1 MSVNSVPNKY
11 EMFQLYYYDK
21 NNKWLSITDAMQ
33 YYYDLDNETRAD
45 FEKFY
50 KDETGYEIISPNGYG
65 LDRKVNSSTTDK
77 DAKDD
82 DHNPTAKVI
91 RTKKV
96 KTKKVNK
103 TTVNGKVVKTPE
115 KKDGKVV
122 WTTKDVPV
130 YESTLSTLNKANI
143 GIKATMEAIAKR
155 RGVILDPVWSAYS
168 AEEIMAMYND
178 GVNIP
183 QDIVDLASTELQENP
198 TANPDD
204 EEGIDAVDETS
215 EKEPFLNLIPIAK
228 EKIEKCEENNDKLEK
243 EISDLV
249 PEQQKQEKDAAD
261 NFKKQRETL
270 DEYQN
275 SVKEYTKLQKKI
287 ENGETLTEKEQ
298 KRYEDLSK
306 VLGAQKDEADSF
318 ELDKAEITKSLNDI
332 NILAVLGEKLAEE
345 TIEVGDELK
354 DYTSKTNYKA
364 TKKSLIPQLGA
375 AAMWG
380 LADYYM
386 DMGKAV
392 GKDAVDIGNDT
403 KEYTTQTQGSVDGIA
418 DTLDIKDGLA
428 SKEAILNGEVQPS
441 EDNQEEKAEKDE
453 NQDKEQKMP
462 LVVTDKFVLDLIKEG
477 KGINAD
483 LAKQIKIAVSQTKNA
498 KGDIVFAG
506 LSDKRVTQIV
516 KAFYDAETKRQQEIE
531 KTEQENEKKQQEIQD
546 VMDEAQKRAEEEA
559 KEKAQAGNLDPN
571 ANVDAILS
579 GKNDKNDNVQV
590 ELNDEEK
597 KKIDTLNDDIAKNNN
612 KIEGVKQE
620 SVQHRE
626 EVKKSTS
633 KEKTKIDKSMPI
645 EKDAQKV
652 NQTYQEKDLPEHDER
667 MDFIN
672 KAGMILA
679 GIGTGEI
686 TIGSRFIFVGHG
698 LLSNPWTM
706 SAGIQMIAFGSAV
719 LTKGTISLAIGLT
732 AMKVSDDES
741 LIENAEKKTDIA
753 EVNINKS
760 ISDLS
765 TVDKKIIDVTKA
777 MSAGGEDDSADTP
790 SATNGPDS
798 ANNNDNAEGADG
810 SQDSQ
815 NGENGAPNGVT
826 EQTGTNTAPA
836 VATTSSNTSAAKATT
851 QDPATNAATETPN
864 EVVDNKTQNSAQEV
878 KQDEKPQGTE
888 EGETPAGENTVDT
901 NTTSN
906 NSSKTEKE
914 QDPQKAAKDEAKN
927 ATKQKADSKKQTAKQ
942 NREVKDADGEAKDY
956 SKEAKKLSK
965 DEKKSQKQLE
975 KESKAIQKQIK
986 KQEAETIKLTQESQE
1001 KAKKQEEM
1009 LAEYETLTA
1018 QNEALAAEDASKQKA
1033 GGNQSNQQQAAG
1045 NNGFTVTTTGGAQGG
1060 NADKINQNNERIT
1073 FLSTEFKVSAN
1084 VINRNRVK
1092 ITKFQSSIKTKTKKF
1107 QKKTKLATKKAKATE
1122 KKEKEKQKK
1131 LKVQLGAV
1139 GIAENVFAVTS
1150 ATGLIVDTTGKI
1162 LEASGTAMLSNP
1174 FTAAAG
1180 AALVASGLT
1189 CQSVGTTLNTIGLY
1203 GTLACGVTKATIN
1216 IANGN
1221 LAAGLM
1227 ALGQT
1232 VVSAALSMVG
1242 AGGAGNSA
1250 LTFVSQGLSVVSSSA
1265 DMVNNVRA
1273 VQGKE
1278 ASGLASKISTVAGVG
1293 SAVTGVAGSF
1303 GNFAQSG
1310 TLSKVAKIGTAVGTA
1325 LSSTSQMMSTFG
1337 GESKAANILGMV
1349 GGAINTVSSVAS
1361 IAGAKKDQANAKAT
1375 AQREAQENKD
1385 RQAAKESLD
1394 KQIAEHMDKMNK
1406 ERVAMM
1412 REMEAEFNGNSQP
1425 TTPVQEP
1432 TATSSTSSNSTSS
1445 EVPKYLAAP
1454 TEDSQYDGDKI
1465 DYTQF
1470 GDYTKQQSASTQND
1484 VSYPDMSMFQTTPNT
1499 TITTPDT
1506 TKINKSDLFNTITQG
1521 IGAATSVAG
1530 AFLQNGQNG
1539 GNQQQKKQAPAAH
1552 LDKRTKNI
1560 MKKNRKQRANTK
1572 KMLESQRKIA
1582 ALKKLRAAV

>member
-11 EMFQLYYYDK
+11 EIFQIFYFK
-21 NNKWLSITDAMQ
+21 ENNKWLSITDAMQ
-33 YYYDLDNETRAD
+33 YYYDLDEKTRAD
-45 FEKFY
+45 FENFY
-50 KDETGYEIISPNGYG
+50 EEETGYEIISPNGYG
-65 LDRKVNSSTTDK
+65 LDKCVNSTTTDK
-77 DAKDD
+77 NAKDKNG
-82 DHNPTAKVI
+82 NPTAKVI

-103 TTVNGKVVKTPE
+103 TTVNGKVVRNPE

-143 GIKATMEAIAKR
+143 AVKATMEAVAKR
-155 RGVILDPVWSAYS
+155 RGIILDPVWSAYT

-198 TANPDD
+198 TVTPDD
-204 EEGIDAVDETS
+204 EENADGVEDETT
-215 EKEPFLNLIPIAK
+215 EKQPFLNLIPIAK
-228 EKIEKCEENNDKLEK
+228 DKIEKCEENNDKLEK
-243 EISDLV
+243 EISDLI
-249 PEQQKQEKDAAD
+249 PEQQKQEKDIAESI
-261 NFKKQRETL
+261 KKQRETL

-306 VLGAQKDEADSF
+306 VLGAQKDETDGF

-332 NILAVLGEKLAEE
+332 NILAVLGEKLADE
-345 TIEVGDELK
+345 TIEVGDELG

-364 TKKSLIPQLGA
+364 TRKSLLPQVGGWLGT
-375 AAMWG
+375 
-380 LADYYM
+380 ADFYM
-386 DMGKAV
+386 AMGKAI

-403 KEYTTQTQGSVDGIA
+403 KEYSTQTQGSVNGIA
-418 DTLDIKDGLA
+418 DTLDIKGDLA

-441 EDNQEEKAEKDE
+441 EDNSEEKAEKDK

-462 LVVTDKFVLDLIKEG
+462 LVVTDKFVVDLIKEG
-477 KGINAD
+477 RGINAD
-483 LAKQIKIAVSQTKNA
+483 LAKQIKIAGRQTKVA

-516 KAFYDAETKRQQEIE
+516 KAFYDAEEKRQQEIE

-559 KEKAQAGNLDPN
+559 EEKAKTESLDPN
-571 ANVDAILS
+571 NTDIDAIIN
-579 GKNDKNDNVQV
+579 GRNDKNNDVQV
-590 ELNDEEK
+590 EYTDEEK
-597 KKIDTLNDDIAKNNN
+597 KKIDTLNGDIAKNNH

-626 EVKKSTS
+626 AVKKSTA

-652 NQTYQEKDLPEHDER
+652 NQAYQEKDLPEHDER

-686 TIGSRFIFVGHG
+686 TIGSRMIVVGHA
-698 LLSNPWTM
+698 LMSNFWTLQQ
-706 SAGIQMIAFGSAV
+706 GIALVVSGSMI
-719 LTKGTISLAIGLT
+719 LTKGTISLGIGLT

-741 LIENAEKKTDIA
+741 LIEKAEKKTDIA
-753 EVNINKS
+753 EENINKS
-760 ISDLS
+760 ITDLS
-765 TVDKKIIDVTKA
+765 TLDKKIVDVTKA

-790 SATNGPDS
+790 SATEGSDN
-798 ANNNDNAEGADG
+798 AENNDNAQGADG
-810 SQDSQ
+810 SQDTQ

-826 EQTGTNTAPA
+826 AQAGTNTAPA

-864 EVVDNKTQNSAQEV
+864 EVVDNKTQNLAQEV

-942 NREVKDADGEAKDY
+942 NREVKDADREAKDY
-956 SKEAKKLSK
+956 SKEAKKLKK

-1180 AALVASGLT
+1180 AALVSSGLT

-1232 VVSAALSMVG
+1232 AVSAALSMVG
-1242 AGGAGNSA
+1242 ASA
-1250 LTFVSQGLSVVSSSA
+1250 VSNNTLTLVSQGLSVVSSSA

-1445 EVPKYLAAP
+1445 EVPEYLAAP

>member
-11 EMFQLYYYDK
+11 EIFQIFYFK
-21 NNKWLSITDAMQ
+21 ENNKWLSITDAMQ
-33 YYYDLDNETRAD
+33 YYYDLDDENRAK
-45 FEKFY
+45 FENFY
-50 KDETGYEIISPNGYG
+50 EEETGYEIISPNGYG
-65 LDRKVNSSTTDK
+65 LDRCVNSTTTDK
-77 DAKDD
+77 DSS
-82 DHNPTAKVI
+82 TAKVI

-96 KTKKVNK
+96 KTKKVNR

-122 WTTKDVPV
+122 WTTKDRTI

-143 GIKATMEAIAKR
+143 GVKATMEAIAKR
-155 RGVILDPVWSAYS
+155 RGIILDPVWSAYT

-198 TANPDD
+198 TATPDD
-204 EEGIDAVDETS
+204 EESVDEVDETT
-215 EKEPFLNLIPIAK
+215 EKQPFLNLIPIAK
-228 EKIEKCEENNDKLEK
+228 DKIEKCEENNDKLEK
-243 EISDLV
+243 EISDLI
-249 PEQQKQEKDAAD
+249 PEQQKQEKDIAESI
-261 NFKKQRETL
+261 KKQRETL

-306 VLGAQKDEADSF
+306 VLGAQKDETDGF

-332 NILAVLGEKLAEE
+332 NILAVLGEKLADE
-345 TIEVGDELK
+345 TIEVGDELG

-364 TKKSLIPQLGA
+364 TRKSLLPQIGGWIPT
-375 AAMWG
+375 
-380 LADYYM
+380 ADYYM
-386 DMGKAV
+386 AMGKAI

-403 KEYTTQTQGSVDGIA
+403 KEYSTQTQGSVNGIA
-418 DTLDIKDGLA
+418 DTLDIKGDLA

-441 EDNQEEKAEKDE
+441 EDNSEEKAEKDK
-453 NQDKEQKMP
+453 NQDKEQEMP
-462 LVVTDKFVLDLIKEG
+462 LVVTDKFVVDLIKEG
-477 KGINAD
+477 RGINAD
-483 LAKQIKIAVSQTKNA
+483 LAKQIKIAGRQTKVA

-516 KAFYDAETKRQQEIE
+516 KAFYDAEEKRQQEIE

-559 KEKAQAGNLDPN
+559 EEKAKTESLDPN
-571 ANVDAILS
+571 NTDIDAIIN
-579 GKNDKNDNVQV
+579 GRNDQNNDVQV
-590 ELNDEEK
+590 EYTDEEK
-597 KKIDTLNDDIAKNNN
+597 KKIDTLNGDIAKNNH

-626 EVKKSTS
+626 AVKKSTA

-652 NQTYQEKDLPEHDER
+652 NQAYQEKDLPEHDER

-679 GIGTGEI
+679 GIGAGEI
-686 TIGSRFIFVGHG
+686 TVGSRMIVVGHA
-698 LLSNPWTM
+698 LM
-706 SAGIQMIAFGSAV
+706 SDFLTLQQGIALVTAGSII
-719 LTKGTISLAIGLT
+719 LTKGTISLGIGLT

-741 LIENAEKKTDIA
+741 LIEKAEKKTDIA
-753 EVNINKS
+753 EENINKS
-760 ISDLS
+760 ITDLS
-765 TVDKKIIDVTKA
+765 TVDKKIVDVTKA

-790 SATNGPDS
+790 SATEGSDN
-798 ANNNDNAEGADG
+798 AENNDNAQGADG
-810 SQDSQ
+810 SQDTQ

-826 EQTGTNTAPA
+826 AQTGTNTAPA
-836 VATTSSNTSAAKATT
+836 NAPAATTTTQSKTIASTPNETSKTVSNAADSAENNVEKEVDNAPSTDAPSVNKNQAERAIKNDEDKDAENPAAVKKQQKTNATTSTGAKSSSSSKKEAMSTDQAKKDVSKSKEAAKDSSRDSENVKKDT
-851 QDPATNAATETPN
+851 DKTNKELKKET
-864 EVVDNKTQNSAQEV
+864 KTLTKKMKRDQ
-878 KQDEKPQGTE
+878 KDIIKRT
-888 EGETPAGENTVDT
+888 
-901 NTTSN
+901 
-906 NSSKTEKE
+906 KE
-914 QDPQKAAKDEAKN
+914 SQKAAKRQAEL
-927 ATKQKADSKKQTAKQ
+927 
-942 NREVKDADGEAKDY
+942 VKRY
-956 SKEAKKLSK
+956 
-965 DEKKSQKQLE
+965 
-975 KESKAIQKQIK
+975 
-986 KQEAETIKLTQESQE
+986 
-1001 KAKKQEEM
+1001 EE
-1009 LAEYETLTA
+1009 LNNE
-1018 QNEALAAEDASKQKA
+1018 NEALQAEDAAKIQTAQPTPAANKVQSTAAMTPVAAQQ
-1033 GGNQSNQQQAAG
+1033 NTPQSN
-1045 NNGFTVTTTGGAQGG
+1045 
-1060 NADKINQNNERIT
+1060 NADKIASNNAEIG
-1073 FLSTEFKVSAN
+1073 SICTEFKVLKKT
-1084 VINRNRVK
+1084 ITTNRKVMVK
-1092 ITKFQSSIKTKTKKF
+1092 LQKSTKTT
-1107 QKKTKLATKKAKATE
+1107 QKKLNKKLKIIDKNDKIAE
-1122 KKEKEKQKK
+1122 KKEQEKQKK
-1131 LKVQLGAV
+1131 LAKQLAGV
-1139 GIAENVFAVTS
+1139 GIAENVFSVTL
-1150 ATGLIVDTTGKI
+1150 ATGMI
-1162 LEASGTAMLSNP
+1162 L
-1174 FTAAAG
+1174 AAIPWSAPVG
-1180 AALVASGLT
+1180 HVMVKVGEYGVA
-1189 CQSVGTTLNTIGLY
+1189 
-1203 GTLACGVTKATIN
+1203 ACGVTKAAIN
-1216 IANGN
+1216 LANGN
-1221 LAAGLM
+1221 LTAALMSIGQAAITVAAAAAGP
-1227 ALGQT
+1227 
-1232 VVSAALSMVG
+1232 AAAG
-1242 AGGAGNSA
+1242 AGSVLGAVAG
-1250 LTFVSQGLSVVSSSA
+1250 GLSVVSNSA
-1265 DMVNNVRA
+1265 EMVNNVRV

-1278 ASGLASKISTVAGVG
+1278 AKGVLSKISTI
-1293 SAVTGVAGSF
+1293 SGVASSVVGAAASLGS
-1303 GNFAQSG
+1303 
-1310 TLSKVAKIGTAVGTA
+1310 LSKTASTLTKIGKIASAVGTA
-1325 LSSTSQMMSTFG
+1325 VSSTSQLMTEFG
-1337 GESKAANILGMV
+1337 GQSKAANILGMV
-1349 GGAINTVSSVAS
+1349 GGAISMASAVVS
-1361 IAGAKKDQANAKAT
+1361 IAGTKKDQANAKAT

-1385 RQAAKESLD
+1385 RQAAKEWLD

-1454 TEDSQYDGDKI
+1454 TENSQYDGDKI

>member
-11 EMFQLYYYDK
+11 EIFQIFYFK
-21 NNKWLSITDAMQ
+21 ENNKWLSITDAMQ
-33 YYYDLDNETRAD
+33 YYYDLDEKTRAD
-45 FEKFY
+45 FEDFY
-50 KDETGYEIISPNGYG
+50 EEETGYEIISPNGYG
-65 LDRKVNSSTTDK
+65 LDRRVNSTTTDK
-77 DAKDD
+77 DSS
-82 DHNPTAKVI
+82 TAKVV

-143 GIKATMEAIAKR
+143 AVKATMEAVAKR
-155 RGVILDPVWSAYS
+155 RGIILDPVWSAYT

-198 TANPDD
+198 TVTPDD
-204 EEGIDAVDETS
+204 EENTDGVEDETT
-215 EKEPFLNLIPIAK
+215 EKQPFLNLIPIAK
-228 EKIEKCEENNDKLEK
+228 DKIEKCEENNDKLEK
-243 EISDLV
+243 EISDLI
-249 PEQQKQEKDAAD
+249 PEQQKQEKDIAESI
-261 NFKKQRETL
+261 KKQRETL

-306 VLGAQKDEADSF
+306 ILGAQKDETDGF

-332 NILAVLGEKLAEE
+332 NILAVLGEKLADE
-345 TIEVGDELK
+345 TIEVGDELG

-403 KEYTTQTQGSVDGIA
+403 KEYSTQTQGSVNGIA
-418 DTLDIKDGLA
+418 DTLDIKGDLA

-441 EDNQEEKAEKDE
+441 EDNSEEKAEKDK
-453 NQDKEQKMP
+453 NQDKEQEMP
-462 LVVTDKFVLDLIKEG
+462 LVVTDKFVVDLIKEG
-477 KGINAD
+477 RGINAD
-483 LAKQIKIAVSQTKNA
+483 LAKQIKIAGRQTKVA

-516 KAFYDAETKRQQEIE
+516 KAFYDAEEKRQQEIE

-559 KEKAQAGNLDPN
+559 EEKAKTESLDPN
-571 ANVDAILS
+571 NTDIDAIIN
-579 GKNDKNDNVQV
+579 GRNDQNNDVQV
-590 ELNDEEK
+590 EYTDEEK
-597 KKIDTLNDDIAKNNN
+597 KKIDTLNGDIAKNNH

-626 EVKKSTS
+626 AVKKSTA

-652 NQTYQEKDLPEHDER
+652 NQAYQEKDLPEHDER

-679 GIGTGEI
+679 GIGAGEI
-686 TIGSRFIFVGHG
+686 TVGSRMIVVGHA
-698 LLSNPWTM
+698 LM
-706 SAGIQMIAFGSAV
+706 SDFLTLQQGIALVTAGSII
-719 LTKGTISLAIGLT
+719 LTKGTISLGIGLT

-741 LIENAEKKTDIA
+741 LIVKAEKKTDIA
-753 EVNINKS
+753 EENINKS
-760 ISDLS
+760 ITDLS
-765 TVDKKIIDVTKA
+765 TLDKKIVDVTKA

-790 SATNGPDS
+790 SATEGSDN
-798 ANNNDNAEGADG
+798 AENNDNAQGADG
-810 SQDSQ
+810 SQDTQ

-826 EQTGTNTAPA
+826 AQAGTNTAPA

-864 EVVDNKTQNSAQEV
+864 EVVDNKTQNLAQEV

-942 NREVKDADGEAKDY
+942 NREVKDADREAKDY
-956 SKEAKKLSK
+956 SKEAKKLKK

-1180 AALVASGLT
+1180 AALVSSGLT

-1232 VVSAALSMVG
+1232 AVSAALSMVG
-1242 AGGAGNSA
+1242 ASA
-1250 LTFVSQGLSVVSSSA
+1250 VSNNTLTLVSQGLSVVSSSA

-1361 IAGAKKDQANAKAT
+1361 IAGTKKDQANAKAT

-1521 IGAATSVAG
+1521 IGAATSVAS

-1560 MKKNRKQRANTK
+1560 MKKVRKQRANTK

>member
-11 EMFQLYYYDK
+11 EIFQIFYFK
-21 NNKWLSITDAMQ
+21 ENNKWLSITDAMQ
-33 YYYDLDNETRAD
+33 YYYDLDDKNRAK
-45 FEKFY
+45 FENFY
-50 KDETGYEIISPNGYG
+50 EEETGYEIISPNGYG
-65 LDRKVNSSTTDK
+65 LDRRVNSTTTDK
-77 DAKDD
+77 DSS
-82 DHNPTAKVI
+82 TAKVI

-96 KTKKVNK
+96 KTKKVNR

-143 GIKATMEAIAKR
+143 AVKATMEAVAKR
-155 RGVILDPVWSAYS
+155 RGIILDPVWSAYT

-198 TANPDD
+198 TVTPDD
-204 EEGIDAVDETS
+204 EENTDGVEDETT
-215 EKEPFLNLIPIAK
+215 EKQPFLNLIPIAK
-228 EKIEKCEENNDKLEK
+228 DKIEKCEENNDKLEK
-243 EISDLV
+243 EISDLI
-249 PEQQKQEKDAAD
+249 PEQQKQEKDIAESI
-261 NFKKQRETL
+261 KKQRETL

-306 VLGAQKDEADSF
+306 ILGAQKDETDGF

-332 NILAVLGEKLAEE
+332 NILAVLGEKLADE
-345 TIEVGDELK
+345 TIEVGDELG

-403 KEYTTQTQGSVDGIA
+403 KEYSTQTQGSVNGIA
-418 DTLDIKDGLA
+418 DTLDIKGDLA

-441 EDNQEEKAEKDE
+441 EDNSEEKAEKDK

-462 LVVTDKFVLDLIKEG
+462 LVVTDKFVVDLIKEG
-477 KGINAD
+477 RGINAD
-483 LAKQIKIAVSQTKNA
+483 LAKQIKIAGRQTKVA

-516 KAFYDAETKRQQEIE
+516 KAFYDAEEKRQQEIE

-559 KEKAQAGNLDPN
+559 EEKAKTESLDPN
-571 ANVDAILS
+571 NTDIDAIIN
-579 GKNDKNDNVQV
+579 GRNDKNNDVQV
-590 ELNDEEK
+590 EYTDEEK
-597 KKIDTLNDDIAKNNN
+597 KKIDTLNGDIAKNNH

-626 EVKKSTS
+626 AVKKSTA

-652 NQTYQEKDLPEHDER
+652 NQAYQEKDLPEHDER

-679 GIGTGEI
+679 GIGAGEI
-686 TIGSRFIFVGHG
+686 TVGSRMIVVGHA
-698 LLSNPWTM
+698 LM
-706 SAGIQMIAFGSAV
+706 SDFLTLQQGIALVTAGSII
-719 LTKGTISLAIGLT
+719 LTKGTISLGIGLT

-741 LIENAEKKTDIA
+741 LIEKAEKKTDIA
-753 EVNINKS
+753 EENINKS
-760 ISDLS
+760 ITDLS
-765 TVDKKIIDVTKA
+765 TLDKKIIDVTKA
-777 MSAGGEDDSADTP
+777 MSAGGDDDSADTP
-790 SATNGPDS
+790 SATEGSDN
-798 ANNNDNAEGADG
+798 AENNDNAQGADG
-810 SQDSQ
+810 SQDTQ

-826 EQTGTNTAPA
+826 AQAGTNTAPA
-836 VATTSSNTSAAKATT
+836 NAPAATTTTQSQTIAPTPNETSKTVSNAADSAENNVEKEVDNAPSTDAPSVNKNQAERAIKNDEDKDAENPAAVKKQQKTNATTSTGAKSSSSSKKEAMSTDQAKKDVSKSKEAAKDSSRDSENVKKDT
-851 QDPATNAATETPN
+851 DKTNKELKKET
-864 EVVDNKTQNSAQEV
+864 KTLTKKMKRDQ
-878 KQDEKPQGTE
+878 KDIIKRT
-888 EGETPAGENTVDT
+888 
-901 NTTSN
+901 
-906 NSSKTEKE
+906 KE
-914 QDPQKAAKDEAKN
+914 SQKAAKRQAEL
-927 ATKQKADSKKQTAKQ
+927 
-942 NREVKDADGEAKDY
+942 VKRY
-956 SKEAKKLSK
+956 
-965 DEKKSQKQLE
+965 
-975 KESKAIQKQIK
+975 
-986 KQEAETIKLTQESQE
+986 
-1001 KAKKQEEM
+1001 EE
-1009 LAEYETLTA
+1009 LNNE
-1018 QNEALAAEDASKQKA
+1018 NEALQAEDAAKIQTAQPTPAANKA
-1033 GGNQSNQQQAAG
+1033 QSTAAMTPVAAQQNTPQSN
-1045 NNGFTVTTTGGAQGG
+1045 
-1060 NADKINQNNERIT
+1060 NADKIASNNAEIG
-1073 FLSTEFKVSAN
+1073 SICTEFKVLKKT
-1084 VINRNRVK
+1084 ITTNRKVMVK
-1092 ITKFQSSIKTKTKKF
+1092 LQKSTKTT
-1107 QKKTKLATKKAKATE
+1107 QKKLNKKLKVIDKNEKIAE
-1122 KKEKEKQKK
+1122 KKEQEKQKK
-1131 LKVQLGAV
+1131 LAKQLAGV
-1139 GIAENVFAVTS
+1139 GIAENVFSVTL
-1150 ATGLIVDTTGKI
+1150 ATGMI
-1162 LEASGTAMLSNP
+1162 L
-1174 FTAAAG
+1174 AAIPWS
-1180 AALVASGLT
+1180 AAVGHVMVQVGEYGVA
-1189 CQSVGTTLNTIGLY
+1189 
-1203 GTLACGVTKATIN
+1203 ACGVTKAAIN
-1216 IANGN
+1216 LANGN
-1221 LAAGLM
+1221 LTAALMSIGQAAITVAAAAAGP
-1227 ALGQT
+1227 
-1232 VVSAALSMVG
+1232 AAAG
-1242 AGGAGNSA
+1242 AGSVLGAVAG
-1250 LTFVSQGLSVVSSSA
+1250 GLSVVSNSA
-1265 DMVNNVRA
+1265 EMVNNVRV

-1278 ASGLASKISTVAGVG
+1278 AKGVLSKISTI
-1293 SAVTGVAGSF
+1293 SGVASSVVGAAASLGS
-1303 GNFAQSG
+1303 
-1310 TLSKVAKIGTAVGTA
+1310 LSKTASTLTKIGKIASTVGTAV
-1325 LSSTSQMMSTFG
+1325 SSTSQLMTEFG
-1337 GESKAANILGMV
+1337 GQSKAANILGMV
-1349 GGAINTVSSVAS
+1349 GGAISMASAVVS
-1361 IAGAKKDQANAKAT
+1361 IAGTKKDQANAKAT

-1484 VSYPDMSMFQTTPNT
+1484 VSYPDMSMFQTTPST

-1521 IGAATSVAG
+1521 IGAATSVAS

>member
-11 EMFQLYYYDK
+11 EIFQIFYFK
-21 NNKWLSITDAMQ
+21 ENNKWLSITDAMQ
-33 YYYDLDNETRAD
+33 YYYDLDEKTRAD
-45 FEKFY
+45 FENFY
-50 KDETGYEIISPNGYG
+50 EEETGYEIISPNGYG
-65 LDRKVNSSTTDK
+65 LDKCVNSTTTDK
-77 DAKDD
+77 NAKDKNG
-82 DHNPTAKVI
+82 NPTAKVI

-96 KTKKVNK
+96 KTKKVNR

-122 WTTKDVPV
+122 WTTKDRTI

-143 GIKATMEAIAKR
+143 AVKATMEAVAKR
-155 RGVILDPVWSAYS
+155 RGIILDPVWSAYT

-198 TANPDD
+198 TVTPDD
-204 EEGIDAVDETS
+204 EENADGVEDETT
-215 EKEPFLNLIPIAK
+215 EKQPFLNLIPIAK
-228 EKIEKCEENNDKLEK
+228 DKIEKCEENNDKLEK
-243 EISDLV
+243 EISDLI
-249 PEQQKQEKDAAD
+249 PEQQKQEKDIAESI
-261 NFKKQRETL
+261 KKQRETL

-306 VLGAQKDEADSF
+306 VLGAQKDETDGF

-332 NILAVLGEKLAEE
+332 NILAVLGEKLADE
-345 TIEVGDELK
+345 TIEVGDELG

-364 TKKSLIPQLGA
+364 TRKSLLPQIGGWIPT
-375 AAMWG
+375 
-380 LADYYM
+380 ADYYM
-386 DMGKAV
+386 AMGKAI

-403 KEYTTQTQGSVDGIA
+403 KEYSTQTQGSVNGIA
-418 DTLDIKDGLA
+418 DTLDIKGDLA

-441 EDNQEEKAEKDE
+441 EDNSEEKAEKDK
-453 NQDKEQKMP
+453 NQDKEQEMP
-462 LVVTDKFVLDLIKEG
+462 LVVTDKFVVDLIKEG
-477 KGINAD
+477 RGINAD
-483 LAKQIKIAVSQTKNA
+483 LAKQIKIAGRQTKVA

-516 KAFYDAETKRQQEIE
+516 KAFYDAEEKRQQEIE

-559 KEKAQAGNLDPN
+559 EEKAKTESLDPN
-571 ANVDAILS
+571 NTDIDAIIN
-579 GKNDKNDNVQV
+579 GRNDQNNDVQV
-590 ELNDEEK
+590 EYTDEEK
-597 KKIDTLNDDIAKNNN
+597 KKIDTLNGDIAKNNH

-626 EVKKSTS
+626 AVKKSTA

-652 NQTYQEKDLPEHDER
+652 NQAYQEKDLPEHDER

-679 GIGTGEI
+679 GIGAGEI
-686 TIGSRFIFVGHG
+686 TIGSRMIVVGHA
-698 LLSNPWTM
+698 LMSNFWTLQQ
-706 SAGIQMIAFGSAV
+706 GIALVVSGSMI
-719 LTKGTISLAIGLT
+719 LTKGTISLGIGLT

-741 LIENAEKKTDIA
+741 LIEKAEKKTDIA
-753 EVNINKS
+753 EENINKS
-760 ISDLS
+760 ITDLS
-765 TVDKKIIDVTKA
+765 TLDKKIVDVTKA

-790 SATNGPDS
+790 SATEGSDN
-798 ANNNDNAEGADG
+798 AENNDNAQGADG
-810 SQDSQ
+810 SQDTQ

-826 EQTGTNTAPA
+826 AQAGTNTAPA

-864 EVVDNKTQNSAQEV
+864 EVVDNKTQNLAQEV

-942 NREVKDADGEAKDY
+942 NREVKDADREAKDY
-956 SKEAKKLSK
+956 SKEAKKLKK

-1180 AALVASGLT
+1180 AALVSSGLT

-1232 VVSAALSMVG
+1232 AVSAALSMVG
-1242 AGGAGNSA
+1242 ASA
-1250 LTFVSQGLSVVSSSA
+1250 VSNNTLTLVSQGLSVVSSSA

-1361 IAGAKKDQANAKAT
+1361 IAGTKKDQANAKAT

-1454 TEDSQYDGDKI
+1454 TENSQYDGDKI

-1521 IGAATSVAG
+1521 IGAATSVAS

>member
-11 EMFQLYYYDK
+11 EIFQIYYFK
-21 NNKWLSITDAMQ
+21 ENNKWLSITDAMQ
-33 YYYDLDNETRAD
+33 YYYDLDEKTRAD
-45 FEKFY
+45 FEQFY

-65 LDRKVNSSTTDK
+65 LDKY
-77 DAKDD
+77 
-82 DHNPTAKVI
+82 
-91 RTKKV
+91 RTSNEMQKA
-96 KTKKVNK
+96 
-103 TTVNGKVVKTPE
+103 
-115 KKDGKVV
+115 
-122 WTTKDVPV
+122 
-130 YESTLSTLNKANI
+130 NKANI
-143 GIKATMEAIAKR
+143 GVKATMEAIAKR
-155 RGVILDPVWSAYS
+155 RGIILDPVWSAYT

-198 TANPDD
+198 TATPDD
-204 EEGIDAVDETS
+204 EESVDEVDETT
-215 EKEPFLNLIPIAK
+215 EKQPFLNLIPIAK

-243 EISDLV
+243 EISDLI
-249 PEQQKQEKDAAD
+249 PEQQKQEKDIAE

-306 VLGAQKDEADSF
+306 ILGAQKDETDGF

-332 NILAVLGEKLAEE
+332 NILAVLGEKLADE
-345 TIEVGDELK
+345 TIEVGDELG

-364 TKKSLIPQLGA
+364 TRKSLLPQIGGWIPT
-375 AAMWG
+375 
-380 LADYYM
+380 ADFYM
-386 DMGKAV
+386 AMGKAI

-403 KEYTTQTQGSVDGIA
+403 KEYSTQTQGSVNGIA
-418 DTLDIKDGLA
+418 DTLDIKGDLA

-441 EDNQEEKAEKDE
+441 EDNSEEKAEKDK

-462 LVVTDKFVLDLIKEG
+462 LVVTDKFVVDLIKEG
-477 KGINAD
+477 RGINAD
-483 LAKQIKIAVSQTKNA
+483 LAKQIKIAGGQTKVA

-516 KAFYDAETKRQQEIE
+516 KAFYDAEEKRQQEIE

-559 KEKAQAGNLDPN
+559 EEKAKTESLDPN
-571 ANVDAILS
+571 NTDIDAIIN
-579 GKNDKNDNVQV
+579 GRNDQNNDVQV
-590 ELNDEEK
+590 EYTDEEK
-597 KKIDTLNDDIAKNNN
+597 KKIDTLNGDIAKNNH

-620 SVQHRE
+620 AVQHRE
-626 EVKKSTS
+626 AVKKSTA

-652 NQTYQEKDLPEHDER
+652 NQAYQEKDLPEHDER

-679 GIGTGEI
+679 GIGAGEI
-686 TIGSRFIFVGHG
+686 TVGSRMIVVGHA
-698 LLSNPWTM
+698 LM
-706 SAGIQMIAFGSAV
+706 SDFLTLQQGIALVTAGSII
-719 LTKGTISLAIGLT
+719 LTKGTISLGIGLT
-732 AMKVSDDES
+732 AMKVSNDES
-741 LIENAEKKTDIA
+741 LIEKAEKKTDIA
-753 EVNINKS
+753 EENINKS
-760 ISDLS
+760 ITDLS
-765 TVDKKIIDVTKA
+765 TLDKKIIDVTKA

-790 SATNGPDS
+790 SATEGSDN
-798 ANNNDNAEGADG
+798 AENNDNAQGADG
-810 SQDSQ
+810 SQDTQ

-826 EQTGTNTAPA
+826 AQAGTNTAPA
-836 VATTSSNTSAAKATT
+836 NAPAATTTTQSQTIAPTPNETSKTVSNAADSAENNVEKEVDNAPSTDAPSVNKNQAERAIKNDEDKDAENPAAVKKQQKTNATTSTGAKSSSSSKKEAMSTDQAKKDVSKSKEAAKDSSRDSENVKKDT
-851 QDPATNAATETPN
+851 DKTNKELKKET
-864 EVVDNKTQNSAQEV
+864 KTLTKKMKRDQ
-878 KQDEKPQGTE
+878 KDIIKRT
-888 EGETPAGENTVDT
+888 
-901 NTTSN
+901 
-906 NSSKTEKE
+906 KE
-914 QDPQKAAKDEAKN
+914 SQKAAKRQAEL
-927 ATKQKADSKKQTAKQ
+927 
-942 NREVKDADGEAKDY
+942 VKRY
-956 SKEAKKLSK
+956 
-965 DEKKSQKQLE
+965 
-975 KESKAIQKQIK
+975 
-986 KQEAETIKLTQESQE
+986 
-1001 KAKKQEEM
+1001 EE
-1009 LAEYETLTA
+1009 LNNE
-1018 QNEALAAEDASKQKA
+1018 NEALQAEDAAKIQTAQPTPAANKA
-1033 GGNQSNQQQAAG
+1033 QSTAAMTPVAAQQNTPQSN
-1045 NNGFTVTTTGGAQGG
+1045 
-1060 NADKINQNNERIT
+1060 NADKIASNNAEIG
-1073 FLSTEFKVSAN
+1073 SICTEFKVLKKT
-1084 VINRNRVK
+1084 ITTNRKVMVK
-1092 ITKFQSSIKTKTKKF
+1092 LQKSTKTT
-1107 QKKTKLATKKAKATE
+1107 QKKLNKKLKVIDKNEKIAE
-1122 KKEKEKQKK
+1122 KKEQEKQKK
-1131 LKVQLGAV
+1131 LAKQLAGV
-1139 GIAENVFAVTS
+1139 GIAENVFSVTL
-1150 ATGLIVDTTGKI
+1150 ATGMI
-1162 LEASGTAMLSNP
+1162 L
-1174 FTAAAG
+1174 AAIPWS
-1180 AALVASGLT
+1180 AAVGHVMVQVGEYGVA
-1189 CQSVGTTLNTIGLY
+1189 
-1203 GTLACGVTKATIN
+1203 ACGVTKAAIN
-1216 IANGN
+1216 LANGN
-1221 LAAGLM
+1221 LTAALMSIGQAAITVAAAAAGP
-1227 ALGQT
+1227 
-1232 VVSAALSMVG
+1232 AAAG
-1242 AGGAGNSA
+1242 AGSVLGAVAG
-1250 LTFVSQGLSVVSSSA
+1250 GLSVVSNSA
-1265 DMVNNVRA
+1265 EMVNNVRV

-1278 ASGLASKISTVAGVG
+1278 AKGVLSKISTI
-1293 SAVTGVAGSF
+1293 SGVASSVVGAAASLGS
-1303 GNFAQSG
+1303 
-1310 TLSKVAKIGTAVGTA
+1310 LSKTASTLTKIGKIASTVGTAV
-1325 LSSTSQMMSTFG
+1325 SSTSQLMTEFG
-1337 GESKAANILGMV
+1337 GQSKAANILGMV
-1349 GGAINTVSSVAS
+1349 GGAISMASAVVS
-1361 IAGAKKDQANAKAT
+1361 IAGTKKDQANAKAT

-1454 TEDSQYDGDKI
+1454 TENSQYDGDKI

-1484 VSYPDMSMFQTTPNT
+1484 VSYPDMSMFQTTPST

-1521 IGAATSVAG
+1521 IGAATSVAS

>member
-11 EMFQLYYYDK
+11 EIFQIFYFK
-21 NNKWLSITDAMQ
+21 ENNKWLSITDAMQ
-33 YYYDLDNETRAD
+33 YYYDLDDKNRAK
-45 FEKFY
+45 FENFY
-50 KDETGYEIISPNGYG
+50 EEETGYEIISPNGYG
-65 LDRKVNSSTTDK
+65 LDRRVNSTTTDK
-77 DAKDD
+77 DSS
-82 DHNPTAKVI
+82 TAKVI

-96 KTKKVNK
+96 KTKKVNR

-122 WTTKDVPV
+122 WTTKDRTI

-143 GIKATMEAIAKR
+143 GVKATMEAIAKR
-155 RGVILDPVWSAYS
+155 RGIILDPVWSAYT

-198 TANPDD
+198 TATPDD
-204 EEGIDAVDETS
+204 EESVDEVDETT
-215 EKEPFLNLIPIAK
+215 EKQPFLNLIPIAK
-228 EKIEKCEENNDKLEK
+228 DKIEKCEENNDKLEK
-243 EISDLV
+243 EISDLI
-249 PEQQKQEKDAAD
+249 PEQQKQEKDIAESI
-261 NFKKQRETL
+261 KKQRETL

-306 VLGAQKDEADSF
+306 VLGAQKDETDGF

-332 NILAVLGEKLAEE
+332 NILAVLGEKLADE
-345 TIEVGDELK
+345 TIEVGDELG

-364 TKKSLIPQLGA
+364 TRKSLLPQIGGWIPT
-375 AAMWG
+375 
-380 LADYYM
+380 ADYYM
-386 DMGKAV
+386 AMGKAI

-403 KEYTTQTQGSVDGIA
+403 KEYSTQTQGSVNGIA
-418 DTLDIKDGLA
+418 DTLDIKGDLA

-441 EDNQEEKAEKDE
+441 EDNSEEKAEKDK
-453 NQDKEQKMP
+453 NQDKEQEMP
-462 LVVTDKFVLDLIKEG
+462 LVVTDKFVVDLIKEG
-477 KGINAD
+477 RGINAD
-483 LAKQIKIAVSQTKNA
+483 LAKQIKIAGGQTKVA

-516 KAFYDAETKRQQEIE
+516 KAFYDAEEKRQQEIE

-559 KEKAQAGNLDPN
+559 EEKAKTESLDPN
-571 ANVDAILS
+571 NTDIDAIIN
-579 GKNDKNDNVQV
+579 GRNDQNNDVQV
-590 ELNDEEK
+590 EYTDEEK
-597 KKIDTLNDDIAKNNN
+597 KKIDTLNGDIAKNNH

-626 EVKKSTS
+626 AVKKSTA

-652 NQTYQEKDLPEHDER
+652 NQAYQEKDLPEHDER

-679 GIGTGEI
+679 GIGAGEI
-686 TIGSRFIFVGHG
+686 TIGSRMIVVGHA
-698 LLSNPWTM
+698 LMSNFWTLQQ
-706 SAGIQMIAFGSAV
+706 GIALVVSGSMI
-719 LTKGTISLAIGLT
+719 LTKGTISLGIGLT

-741 LIENAEKKTDIA
+741 LIEKAEKKTDIA
-753 EVNINKS
+753 EENINKS
-760 ISDLS
+760 ITDLS

-790 SATNGPDS
+790 SATEGSDN
-798 ANNNDNAEGADG
+798 AENNDNAQGADG
-810 SQDSQ
+810 SQDNQ

-826 EQTGTNTAPA
+826 AQAGTNTAPA
-836 VATTSSNTSAAKATT
+836 NAPAATTTT
-851 QDPATNAATETPN
+851 QDPATDAATETPS
-864 EVVDNKTQNSAQEV
+864 EVVDNNTQNPAEEV

-888 EGETPAGENTVDT
+888 DGETPAGEEPVDT

-906 NSSKTEKE
+906 DSSKTEKE
-914 QDPQKAAKDEAKN
+914 EDPQKAAKDAEKN
-927 ATKQKADSKKQTAKQ
+927 AAKQKSQLKKQTDKQ
-942 NREVKDADGEAKDY
+942 NGEVKDASREAKNY
-956 SKEAKKLSK
+956 TKESKKLQK
-965 DEKKSQKQLE
+965 DETKSQKQLE
-975 KESKAIQKQIK
+975 KEAKVIEKEIK
-986 KQEAETIKLTQESQE
+986 KEEEETIKLTKESQE
-1001 KAKKQEEM
+1001 HAKKQEEM
-1009 LAEYETLTA
+1009 FAEYQTLSA
-1018 QNEALAAEDASKQKA
+1018 QNETLAAEDAGNKQT
-1033 GGNQSNQQQAAG
+1033 NNQQAQAPG
-1045 NNGFTVTTTGGAQGG
+1045 STGFALQTQTGAQGG
-1060 NADKINQNNERIT
+1060 NSEKITQNNARIA
-1073 FLSTEFKVSAN
+1073 FLSTEFQVSSN
-1084 VINRNRVK
+1084 VINRNKVK
-1092 ITKFQSSIKTKTKKF
+1092 ITNFQSSISTKTKKF
-1107 QKKTKLATKKAKATE
+1107 QKKTKLVTKKAKAAE
-1122 KKEKEKQKK
+1122 KKEKQKQKK
-1131 LKVQLGAV
+1131 LRVQLGAV
-1139 GIAENVFAVTS
+1139 GIAENVFSATT
-1150 ATGLIVDTTGKI
+1150 ATGLVLTTVGASLTTTGTAI
-1162 LEASGTAMLSNP
+1162 IAIGTSMLSNP
-1174 FTAAAG
+1174 FTAAVG
-1180 AALVASGLT
+1180 AALVSSGT
-1189 CQSVGTTLNTIGLY
+1189 AINTSGGNCTAVGSVLNTIGLY

-1232 VVSAALSMVG
+1232 AVSAALSMTG
-1242 AGGAGNSA
+1242 ASAAGNAA
-1250 LTFVSQGLSVVSSSA
+1250 LTYVSQGLSVVSSSA

-1385 RQAAKESLD
+1385 RQAAKEWLD

-1454 TEDSQYDGDKI
+1454 TENSQYDGDKI